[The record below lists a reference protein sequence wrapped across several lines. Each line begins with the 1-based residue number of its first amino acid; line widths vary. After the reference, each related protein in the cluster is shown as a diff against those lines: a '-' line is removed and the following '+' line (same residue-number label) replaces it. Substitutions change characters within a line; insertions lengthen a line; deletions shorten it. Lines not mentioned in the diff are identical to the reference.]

1 MTNFT
6 LFQIEEF
13 ADNNFKSDENCK
25 MFSGRVENT
34 VLVMSDFSFSHSVF
48 KRLVL
53 LKRLELWVW
62 FWQETRLFFCSFIIR
77 LCRWQIQIQW
87 KWQKVLPTGRKHR
100 GKRRKCLLQAISP
113 FPTVFSKDLYCRH
126 VKNQGLFGKGLIAS
140 FQLSSAASLNL
151 GRSQDGV

>member
-53 LKRLELWVW
+53 LKRLELWV
-62 FWQETRLFFCSFIIR
+62 
-77 LCRWQIQIQW
+77 
-87 KWQKVLPTGRKHR
+87 
-100 GKRRKCLLQAISP
+100 
-113 FPTVFSKDLYCRH
+113 
-126 VKNQGLFGKGLIAS
+126 
-140 FQLSSAASLNL
+140 
-151 GRSQDGV
+151 